1 MLASK
6 CFRVLSRADR
16 QFNMPKRF
24 VLMRKYAYLREQLD
38 LKLMEDKIRQQEESS
53 LPAST
58 KNQLRDKLRE
68 TPKESP
74 KDALVL
80 KSITSF
86 KNLKEEVYRS
96 FMNFE
101 EDQGVKWKRF
111 GGLNKLLKGHRPGEL
126 TIFTGNF
133 SGFGWLSG

>member
-1 MLASK
+1 MFVNK
-6 CFRVLSRADR
+6 CLRALSRAGG
-16 QFNMPKRF
+16 QINVSKRF
-24 VLMRKYAYLREQLD
+24 VLMRKYAYLREQMD
-38 LKLMEDKIRQQEESS
+38 LKLMEDKIKLEESN
-53 LPAST
+53 LPASA
-58 KNQLRDKLRE
+58 KNQLRNKLSDKLRDSAIE
-68 TPKESP
+68 IP
-74 KDALVL
+74 KDSLLL

-126 TIFTGNF
+126 TIFTGNR
-133 SGFGWLSG
+133 

>member
-1 MLASK
+1 MFVNK
-6 CFRVLSRADR
+6 CYRVLSTTSG
-16 QFNMPKRF
+16 QISMPKRF

-38 LKLMEDKIRQQEESS
+38 LKLMEDKIRPQEESNW
-53 LPAST
+53 PAST
-58 KNQLRDKLRE
+58 KNQLRDKLRDISKE
-68 TPKESP
+68 NPKENPNGS
-74 KDALVL
+74 LVL

-111 GGLNKLLKGHRPGEL
+111 SGLNKLLKGHRPGEL
-126 TIFTGNF
+126 TIFTGNRDF
-133 SGFGWLSG
+133 